1 MNLKSLKISKNHFL
15 SSIGAVQSLNVVTIH
30 SKPTTDVAKLIVF
43 APPGQH
49 HTGLLVEKIF
59 KQRLTTPLTTD
70 LRRKKIFRINTG
82 NKQKPVTETQAAAI
96 LTPGGT
102 FHMCHH

>member
-1 MNLKSLKISKNHFL
+1 M
-15 SSIGAVQSLNVVTIH
+15 QSQNVVTIH
-30 SKPTTDVAKLIVF
+30 SKPTTEVTKLIVF

-59 KQRLTTPLTTD
+59 KQRLTTPLATD
-70 LRRKKIFRINTG
+70 LRRKKIFRINNTG
-82 NKQKPVTETQAAAI
+82 NKQNPITETQAAAL

-102 FHMCHH
+102 FHMYHH